1 MIMIDFKT
9 VMQRIREILISQEK
23 KKKILDREIASALHL
38 DPQYFA
44 VIKKRNKIPY
54 EAIAHFCQEQHV
66 NMNWILLEQ
75 EPVHLT

>member
-1 MIMIDFKT
+1 
-9 VMQRIREILISQEK
+9 MQRIREILLAQTK
-23 KKKILDREIASALHL
+23 QKRILDREIASALKL

-54 EAIAHFCQEQHV
+54 KSIAHFCKEQHI

-75 EPVHLT
+75 EPTYLT